1 MNILRKLTLSSRM
14 KGEIARLEQDIKL
27 QEKNKYKY
35 SRKPSDYVGALQ
47 EIRSMRAVKKALEDL
62 L

>member
-1 MNILRKLTLSSRM
+1 M